1 VIPVVMLLVLT
12 VSLVE
17 AFLILPAHLSHGAP
31 ASPDAER
38 AADRWLNHLRRSVVG
53 PAARAAVSWR
63 WLTLGLTVLAFCA
76 SLAAVFGGILKFQ
89 AFPDLDGDQIEAR
102 IALPAGSSIEDTE
115 SAMAIV
121 MGALDRVDAALS
133 PQNPDGAALVRDRV
147 VTYGENSDVGGT
159 GAYLATA
166 RIDLLGAEARASS
179 LDQILAEWQAQTPP
193 IAGLQRLTL
202 AEGTVG
208 PAGRD
213 LAFRLSHD
221 DMAVLYQAT
230 RALRAWLQR
239 YAGAGNVTDDL
250 ALGRPE
256 LRFSLKNGAGALGLD
271 ARDIADQVRAA
282 FQGATA
288 DAVQID
294 GTGWD
299 IDVRLASGSRETL
312 ADIRDFS
319 IKTPDGQ
326 RVPLDVV
333 ADLTEARG
341 YAVFRRIEGQPTVT
355 VTGDVDPAF
364 GNADEIVR
372 DTVATFLPGL
382 EAEHP
387 GLSVTI
393 KGAKE
398 AADKTRSSM
407 FSGLLIGLFVV
418 FTALSIQL
426 RSYVEPL
433 VVMAIIPFALIGA
446 VAGHLAMGIDMSMP
460 SMLGFAS
467 LAGIV
472 VNDSILLVHVIKA
485 ERAKG
490 LSVAEAAPKAAL
502 ARFRAI
508 LLTSITT
515 IVGVAPLLFETSL
528 QAQPL
533 VPMVASIAFG
543 LTATTLLILLV
554 VPAFYAVLEDLGLTS
569 QPIAPPALLAH
580 A

>member
-1 VIPVVMLLVLT
+1 
-12 VSLVE
+12 
-17 AFLILPAHLSHGAP
+17 
-31 ASPDAER
+31 
-38 AADRWLNHLRRSVVG
+38 
-53 PAARAAVSWR
+53 
-63 WLTLGLTVLAFCA
+63 
-76 SLAAVFGGILKFQ
+76 
-89 AFPDLDGDQIEAR
+89 
-102 IALPAGSSIEDTE
+102 
-115 SAMAIV
+115 
-121 MGALDRVDAALS
+121 
-133 PQNPDGAALVRDRV
+133 
-147 VTYGENSDVGGT
+147 
-159 GAYLATA
+159 
-166 RIDLLGAEARASS
+166 
-179 LDQILAEWQAQTPP
+179 
-193 IAGLQRLTL
+193 
-202 AEGTVG
+202 
-208 PAGRD
+208 
-213 LAFRLSHD
+213 
-221 DMAVLYQAT
+221 
-230 RALRAWLQR
+230 
-239 YAGAGNVTDDL
+239 
-250 ALGRPE
+250 
-256 LRFSLKNGAGALGLD
+256 
-271 ARDIADQVRAA
+271 
-282 FQGATA
+282 
-288 DAVQID
+288 
-294 GTGWD
+294 
-299 IDVRLASGSRETL
+299 
-312 ADIRDFS
+312 
-319 IKTPDGQ
+319 
-326 RVPLDVV
+326 
-333 ADLTEARG
+333 
-341 YAVFRRIEGQPTVT
+341 
-355 VTGDVDPAF
+355 
-364 GNADEIVR
+364 IVR

-569 QPIAPPALLAH
+569 QPIAPPALPAH